1 MVPRALWVFPI
12 GYLFASHV
20 LPNGTRHPNYL
31 ISKQGRKVH
40 RAGKILQFSTEIT
53 VFAKTVRD
61 RPLVAMEH

>member
-31 ISKQGRKVH
+31 TVTGAQ
-40 RAGKILQFSTEIT
+40 STRGWEN
-53 VFAKTVRD
+53 FAIFD
-61 RPLVAMEH
+61 